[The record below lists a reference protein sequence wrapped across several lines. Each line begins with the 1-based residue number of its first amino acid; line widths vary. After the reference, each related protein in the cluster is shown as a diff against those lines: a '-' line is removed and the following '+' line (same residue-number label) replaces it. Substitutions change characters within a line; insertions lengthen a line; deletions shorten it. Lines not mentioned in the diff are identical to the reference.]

1 MATSQQQVQ
10 THRHICSIVTQ
21 TRPTATIPQQRR
33 KRKWQCIFFSSV
45 SSRWNQNPQRH
56 LEIRPEQHGD
66 LMIHVT
72 LQTTPVF
79 TLIMTLWPLTWTP
92 LLSDHVPSVLLWF
105 WFSIVQ
111 QVSSASWAWS
121 GFCSLTSSG
130 SHIRVW
136 RGGAVLSRP
145 LLWLGHRSQDRPRFF
160 FCVFSV
166 LIRLNCSFEE
176 KQITLN
182 IKLLLHFTQTNKWY
196 KYWNHILW
204 LISLWR
210 IKYWDI

>member
-92 LLSDHVPSVLLWF
+92 HLSDHVPSVLLWF

-121 GFCSLTSSG
+121 GFYPLTSSG
-130 SHIRVW
+130 SHTQCDVK
-136 RGGAVLSRP
+136 G
-145 LLWLGHRSQDRPRFF
+145 RSCPAHCSDWVIDPRTAHFSSS
-160 FCVFSV
+160 VFSV
-166 LIRLNCSFEE
+166 FWSDLTAALKRN
-176 KQITLN
+176 
-182 IKLLLHFTQTNKWY
+182 KLH
-196 KYWNHILW
+196 
-204 LISLWR
+204 
-210 IKYWDI
+210 